1 MISLLVIY
9 MIMIKVSAV
18 TSTLWQG
25 LEKEVT
31 LGASHVSWRTNWT
44 QGKTLKSVPW
54 LWMTNGEFKGLA
66 FVLVFQK
73 KLDENSVDLRKTVIG
88 DERWCFLCDPETKRQ
103 SLHWKITTFPTSP
116 KAHMSKSQIA
126 GLLLCLS
133 AICRTFRCGGQ
144 ESIQLITCT
153 HAHAHAH
160 THTCWW
166 PTRCTA
172 AVHSEESIQLITHT
186 HTHTHTCWQ
195 PIGCSAEMH
204 SRVHPAHHT
213 HTCTRA
219 DCTVKSPSNLHT
231 NTHTHVLMAHRMLR
245 VAQSSPSSSSHTH
258 TCWRPTGCSA
268 ELHSLRPHHI
278 RTSWKGLSEKQLLP
292 KSYYE
297 IYQFSLS
304 EEVLWRAL

>member
-103 SLHWKITTFPTSP
+103 SLRWKITTFPTSP

-153 HAHAHAH
+153 HTHAHAH

-186 HTHTHTCWQ
+186 HAHVLTAQSRVHPTYTQTHTHTCWW
-195 PIGCSAEMH
+195 PTGCSELH
-204 SRVHPAHHT
+204 SRVHPAH
-213 HTCTRA
+213 
-219 DCTVKSPSNLHT
+219 L
-231 NTHTHVLMAHRMLR
+231 THTHADTPQDAQQSRTVWGLTTSGPAERGFQRNSFSPKAITRFISSAFLR
-245 VAQSSPSSSSHTH
+245 
-258 TCWRPTGCSA
+258 RFYG
-268 ELHSLRPHHI
+268 
-278 RTSWKGLSEKQLLP
+278 GLFRWGP
-292 KSYYE
+292 
-297 IYQFSLS
+297 
-304 EEVLWRAL
+304 